1 MERKLLLIWIFTILC
16 SVGFAQSGQPVDLT
30 KGRQQGTPFATRPA
44 DNEEKSVSVY
54 PNPSN
59 GMVYLTLTGFKG
71 KRTEL
76 RVMNVIGN
84 VIHREILN
92 DNETT
97 KKDLDLSKLTSG
109 LYYIKLQTDDYS
121 EIRKII
127 IN

>member
-1 MERKLLLIWIFTILC
+1 MKRKLLLVLTYILLC
-16 SVGFAQSGQPVDLT
+16 SVGFAQSGANIDLAKRQPQVGNFP
-30 KGRQQGTPFATRPA
+30 KSV

-59 GMVYLTLTGFKG
+59 GMVYITLSGFKG

-84 VIHREILN
+84 VIHREILT

-97 KKDLDLSKLTSG
+97 RKDLNLSNLASG
-109 LYYIKLQTDDYS
+109 LYYIKLQTNDYS

>member
-1 MERKLLLIWIFTILC
+1 MERKLLLIWTCILLC
-16 SVGFAQSGQPVDLT
+16 SVGFAQSGPAVDLT
-30 KGRQQGTPFATRPA
+30 KGRQQGSPFVTRPQ

-54 PNPSN
+54 PNPST
-59 GMVYLTLTGFKG
+59 GMVHLTLTGFKG
-71 KRTEL
+71 KKTEL

-84 VIHREILN
+84 VIYREILN

-121 EIRKII
+121 EIRKVI

>member
-1 MERKLLLIWIFTILC
+1 MEKKLLLIWIFILLC
-16 SVGFAQSGQPVDLT
+16 SVGFSQSAPAVDLT
-30 KGRQQGTPFATRPA
+30 KSRQQGSPFARPA
-44 DNEEKSVSVY
+44 DNEEKSVAVY

-59 GMVYLTLTGFKG
+59 GRISLTLTGFKG